1 LFSEPDRWWSISELS
16 ARADTGASSARSH
29 IASLAESGL
38 ICRKREHGKVWFR
51 ADSQS
56 PVFPELYSIVMKLT
70 TQFGATILVVEDQPA
85 TARITSI
92 LLESRGY
99 RVLEVHHPEEA
110 LRVFG
115 AEPEIDLLLSDIHMP
130 DMSGTQLAGELL
142 KKKPGLRVVLM
153 SGDVAEPLPR
163 GFAFL
168 QKPFN
173 PNSLARAVRRQLER
187 PARMNGL

>member
-1 LFSEPDRWWSISELS
+1 M
-16 ARADTGASSARSH
+16 
-29 IASLAESGL
+29 
-38 ICRKREHGKVWFR
+38 CRKHEQGKVWFR
-51 ADSQS
+51 TNPQS
-56 PVFPELYSIVMKLT
+56 AIFAELSSIVMKLT
-70 TQFGATILVVEDQPA
+70 AQFAATILVVEDQPA

-130 DMSGTQLAGELL
+130 LMSGAELAGELL
-142 KKKPGLRVVLM
+142 RKRPGLRVVLM
-153 SGDVAEPLPR
+153 SGDAGEEPLPR

-173 PNSLARAVRRQLER
+173 PNSLARIVRRQLER
-187 PARMNGL
+187 PAPRVNGA